1 VCVKSVGV
9 MLTKAPVHLLLKEM
23 FALEIDE
30 HKLHKFLEMHH
41 GELLRECIGIAIVEF
56 LCKRSAC
63 I

>member
-1 VCVKSVGV
+1 